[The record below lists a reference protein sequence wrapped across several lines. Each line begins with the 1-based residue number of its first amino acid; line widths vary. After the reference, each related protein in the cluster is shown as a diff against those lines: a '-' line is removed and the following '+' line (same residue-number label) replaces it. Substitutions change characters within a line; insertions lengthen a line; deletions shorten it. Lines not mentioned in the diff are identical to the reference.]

1 MAPGTP
7 LRVLSDTITVR
18 VDPEET
24 GGAFAVLE
32 EVTPPGAGV
41 PPHVH
46 DRTDETFVVL
56 DGEAEFSCGARTIRG
71 GRGTV
76 VFVPRGTPHA
86 FRNAGKTPLRQI
98 VTLTP
103 PDFVRFF
110 QAVHD
115 AAASDPAAVM
125 ALAQGHDIRFV

>member
-7 LRVLSDTITVR
+7 LRVLSDTSSLLVG
-18 VDPEET
+18 PYGT
-24 GGAFAVLE
+24 GVALALLD
-32 EVTPPGAGV
+32 EVTPPGARLR
-41 PPHVH
+41 PHVH
-46 DRTDETFVVL
+46 DHTDETFVVL